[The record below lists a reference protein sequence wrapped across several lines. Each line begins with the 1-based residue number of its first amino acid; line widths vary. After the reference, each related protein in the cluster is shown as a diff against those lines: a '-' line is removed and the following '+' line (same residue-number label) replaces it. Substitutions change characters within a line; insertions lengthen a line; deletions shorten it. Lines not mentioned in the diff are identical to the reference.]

1 MSKDSSAKYYQNKKR
16 RLQKKLVKDIKVFL
30 KQKNNKV
37 IIWLERYKNLPEDE
51 KQKLA
56 EYRKK
61 YKMKKSLIIIIT
73 NYFGLRS
80 NDLENSLMK
89 NRLKPNIRMS
99 FEKMILK
106 NQF

>member
-80 NDLENSLMK
+80 NDLENS
-89 NRLKPNIRMS
+89 
-99 FEKMILK
+99 FDEE
-106 NQF
+106 